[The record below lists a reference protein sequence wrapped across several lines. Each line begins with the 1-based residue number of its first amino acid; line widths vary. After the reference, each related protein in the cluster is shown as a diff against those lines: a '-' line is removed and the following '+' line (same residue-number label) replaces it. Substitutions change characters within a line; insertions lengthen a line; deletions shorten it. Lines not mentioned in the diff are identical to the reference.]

1 MNCLLCNRQVPL
13 KLSWRELLRIGP
25 LREETVC
32 SHCWGQFAHYP
43 EPHCRGCGRTTKA
56 GQLCQECHQWKQELG
71 WHLDHQCLY
80 QYNDAMKEFMHR
92 YKFQGDYRIRS
103 VFTQAMAQQLDKYQA
118 DIITTVPIAQQTWL
132 TRGFNQ
138 VQGIIDRP
146 TEELLAVISNEKRP
160 QSTRDRQERLALKQ
174 PFCWVDDK
182 SRQSVYGKRVV
193 LVDDVYTTG
202 RTMYHAAGLFREAG
216 VKSVKTFSLAG

>member
-1 MNCLLCNRQVPL
+1 
-13 KLSWRELLRIGP
+13 
-25 LREETVC
+25 
-32 SHCWGQFAHYP
+32 
-43 EPHCRGCGRTTKA
+43 
-56 GQLCQECHQWKQELG
+56 
-71 WHLDHQCLY
+71 
-80 QYNDAMKEFMHR
+80 MHR